1 MKKCK
6 ICGLEYEEEKCPN
19 CSREITDPLVLIAR
33 QNIINKRRRN
43 KIALLVCSV
52 LLVVFLFLFTAAY
65 IIGHIDYSP
74 SSSSRSTST
83 LSPSST
89 STPIPE
95 TSDTTNSTS
104 YPSYSEPEI
113 PEDDAILAVDLFGEY
128 EANEIAADNKYNGE
142 RIKIKG
148 TIKDIGRDI
157 WGDAYI
163 TLKAKESEYSLAAVQ
178 CYFKNENEIVGL
190 VKGQDITLIGNI
202 DGLIMNLI
210 VKDCALQENQ

>member
-104 YPSYSEPEI
+104 YPSPFSAPL
-113 PEDDAILAVDLFGEY
+113 PFLRALCCHWPQSSPAP
-128 EANEIAADNKYNGE
+128 
-142 RIKIKG
+142 
-148 TIKDIGRDI
+148 
-157 WGDAYI
+157 
-163 TLKAKESEYSLAAVQ
+163 SLAM
-178 CYFKNENEIVGL
+178 FGRPGGL
-190 VKGQDITLIGNI
+190 VQKIRPQGW
-202 DGLIMNLI
+202 GLQLSAER
-210 VKDCALQENQ
+210 VPAPC